1 MPESGA
7 KEPDPRRVLWF
18 RAPMD
23 LGDWSMRAS
32 DALER
37 FLDRVAHW
45 LMEAG
50 SPATGAC
57 AEALQG
63 LRMSLPEGRTEMVRP
78 RLGLPVLSH
87 WPEAM
92 MRVAAMD
99 AALTGAL
106 VRLSPHLSWRQNPNY
121 VRQPPSPEFL
131 DGYGYAPI
139 AGPDGVVPADIAV
152 GVLLL
157 APEILYPAHAHP
169 AEEVYLVLDP
179 ASRWWRKGEDWREGI
194 AGTAIHHPPGLPHA
208 MQAGESP
215 LCAIYVW
222 RGDLATNAEL
232 TLQRSPGGER

>member
-1 MPESGA
+1 
-7 KEPDPRRVLWF
+7 
-18 RAPMD
+18 
-23 LGDWSMRAS
+23 MRAS
-32 DALER
+32 EGLER
-37 FLDRVAHW
+37 CLGRVAHW
-45 LMEAG
+45 LTAEG
-50 SPATGAC
+50 SPASGAFA
-57 AEALQG
+57 AELEG
-63 LRMSLPEGRTEMVRP
+63 LRGKLPPVPSEVVTQ
-78 RLGLPVLSH
+78 RLGLPVLRH

-92 MRVAAMD
+92 TRVAPMD

-139 AGPDGVVPADIAV
+139 AGPGGLVPADIAM

-157 APEILYPAHAHP
+157 APEIVYPPHAHP

-194 AGTAIHHPPGLPHA
+194 AGAAIHHPPGLAHA
-208 MQAGESP
+208 MQAGEVP

-222 RGDLATNAEL
+222 RGDLATDAQL
-232 TLQRSPGGER
+232 TFSRSPGRER